1 MIIKSSRNNNKLSV
15 KSTEFVADKKENNLE
30 SIKSSQKKNIS
41 KENKNN
47 SNKKRSLLEEVL
59 GEQTVFED

>member
-59 GEQTVFED
+59 EEQTVFED

>member
-15 KSTEFVADKKENNLE
+15 KSTEFIADKKENNLE
-30 SIKSSQKKNIS
+30 SIKSSQKKNVL
-41 KENKNN
+41 KENKND

-59 GEQTVFED
+59 EEQTVFED